1 MYLLRQVLEL
11 NYMKWGKKM
20 DAVLIQTY
28 TSLGLQVSLI
38 LASLLFRK
46 KIVTKI
52 AGSREAWLGTGV
64 QDDDYNA
71 LIKICSNGWVGIIV
85 AYIAVQFF
93 AIIYLAPP
101 ETTFSTLGTI
111 APIILLFTAF
121 ITIMYNCA
129 KWGKLLRKIK
139 THKLTTVDA

>member
-1 MYLLRQVLEL
+1 
-11 NYMKWGKKM
+11 M
-20 DAVLIQTY
+20 DAVLIQNY
-28 TSLGLQVSLI
+28 MSLGLQVSLV
-38 LASLLFRK
+38 LASLVFRK

-71 LIKICSNGWVGIIV
+71 LIKICSNGWVGIII
-85 AYIAVQFF
+85 AYIAAQFF

-101 ETTFSTLGTI
+101 ETTFSTLVTTT
-111 APIILLFTAF
+111 PIILLLTSFM
-121 ITIMYNCA
+121 TIMYNCA

-139 THKLTTVDA
+139 TQKLTTVNA

>member
-1 MYLLRQVLEL
+1 
-11 NYMKWGKKM
+11 M

-28 TSLGLQVSLI
+28 MSLGLQVSLV
-38 LASLLFRK
+38 LASLVFRK

-52 AGSREAWLGTGV
+52 AGGREAWLGTGA

-71 LIKICSNGWVGIIV
+71 LIKICSDGWVGIIV

-101 ETTFSTLGTI
+101 ETTFSILVTTT
-111 APIILLFTAF
+111 PIILLFTAF
-121 ITIMYNCA
+121 MTIMYNCA

-139 THKLTTVDA
+139 TQKLTAVNA